1 MQGER
6 EAKDGIGTQ
15 GEHLVQKVEVK
26 EGFLVEMLSQV
37 SLKDRSQPGEEGMEG
52 GNEHSSRG
60 WNRGTE
66 AWGHHE
72 GKGRTLEGL
81 EIEFE
86 EGRRRAC
93 KATRLDR

>member
-60 WNRGTE
+60 
-66 AWGHHE
+66 
-72 GKGRTLEGL
+72 
-81 EIEFE
+81 
-86 EGRRRAC
+86 
-93 KATRLDR
+93 